1 MPTGKSLKF
10 LKSKFTEEFLD
21 PVSKVTDV
29 SSFVVNTEGVTAIC
43 NNDANIILYARYIET
58 KADEPAKL
66 NIHDIKRFVRLIEL
80 IPTEDV
86 ELEITSNTLSYKTT
100 KLKFKYHLAED
111 AMVPLTK
118 ISIAKVT
125 ALNFDCKFFVDKNK
139 VQEVLRCS
147 SVVNG
152 SNKVYFTVAKDGGVV
167 AELAD
172 HQLPQTDSVSVN
184 VTDEFEGKEVHTP
197 LPINLDV
204 LRLISSIKYDK
215 VLVKINTE
223 LKVLMFEIQ
232 VGTTQLKYIISSL
245 VK

>member
-10 LKSKFTEEFLD
+10 QKSKFTEEFLD

-29 SSFVVNTEGVTAIC
+29 ASFIVNNEGITAVC
-43 NNDANIILYARYIET
+43 NNDANIILFAKYVET
-58 KADEPAKL
+58 KTDEPSKL
-66 NIHDIKRFVRLIEL
+66 NIYDIKRFSRLLEIIDSE
-80 IPTEDV
+80 EV
-86 ELEITSNTLSYKTT
+86 ELEVGTNTLSYKAS

-118 ISIAKVT
+118 ISISKIS
-125 ALNFDCKFFVDKNK
+125 ALNFDCKFFVDKTK
-139 VQEVLRCS
+139 VQEILKCS

-152 SNKVYFTVAKDGGVV
+152 SNKLYFTVSKDGGVT
-167 AELAD
+167 AELTD
-172 HQLPQTDSVSVN
+172 QQTPQSDSVAVSI
-184 VTDEFEGKEVHTP
+184 TEEFEGKEVHTP

-204 LRLISSIKYDK
+204 FRLVTGIKFDK

-223 LKVLMFEIQ
+223 LKVLMFELQ
-232 VGTTQLKYIISSL
+232 VGNTALKYIISSL

>member
-10 LKSKFTEEFLD
+10 QKSKFTEEFLD

-29 SSFVVNTEGVTAIC
+29 ASFIANADGITAIC
-43 NNDANIILYARYIET
+43 TNDANIILYARYVET
-58 KADEPAKL
+58 KFDDPSKL
-66 NIHDIKRFVRLIEL
+66 NIHDIKRFVRLLECIDS
-80 IPTEDV
+80 EDID
-86 ELEITSNTLSYKTT
+86 LEITTNTLNYKSP

-118 ISIAKVT
+118 ISVAKIS
-125 ALNFDCKFFVDKNK
+125 ALNFDCKFFVEKTK

-147 SVVNG
+147 SVVG
-152 SNKVYFTVAKDGGVV
+152 ATAKLYFTVTQEDGVV
-167 AELAD
+167 VELTD
-172 HQLPQTDSVSVN
+172 QQMPQSDSVSVN
-184 VTDEFEGKEVHTP
+184 VINEFEGKEVTTP

-204 LRLISSIKYDK
+204 FRLITSIKYDK

-232 VGTTQLKYIISSL
+232 VGNTALKYIISSL